1 MRPAVVSQKPKNV
14 FLRKIHWFV
23 NTNFFEWFI
32 TFVIVFNTVTMC
44 MEYYGA
50 PADYLHVLHIF
61 NLVFV
66 AIFTVEAVLK
76 LLGLGVVYYFYIDWN
91 KFDFAIV
98 VVSLVSELPFLGEV
112 NLTAFRIIRVARLL
126 RMIKA
131 SKQLQDL
138 LRTLY
143 LALNNIANVG
153 VLFMLIIFVF
163 AVAGMDLFGELETG
177 TV

>member
-1 MRPAVVSQKPKNV
+1 
-14 FLRKIHWFV
+14 
-23 NTNFFEWFI
+23 
-32 TFVIVFNTVTMC
+32 

-50 PADYLHVLHIF
+50 GEEYLHVLHIC

-76 LLGLGVVYYFYIDWN
+76 LLGLGVTYYFYIDWN

-98 VVSLVSELPFLGEV
+98 VVSLLSESPFLGEI

-126 RMIKA
+126 RMIKS

-153 VLFMLIIFVF
+153 ILFMLIIFVF
-163 AVAGMDLFGELETG
+163 AVAGMDVFGEMAAG
-177 TV
+177 NV